1 MRARQDPNSR
11 FYVGNRNYDDVEEIV
26 FSDEEEGF
34 KKQTWLVLYDNFIH
48 KSTKVIND
56 KISD

>member
-34 KKQTWLVLYDNFIH
+34 KKQN
-48 KSTKVIND
+48 
-56 KISD
+56 